1 MLSSAFRP
9 TPMASDSI
17 WTGPRT
23 LVFVF
28 LLVALVVLLRLVMV
42 FFWDVPL
49 AIDEAQYLVWS
60 RELQAGYFSKPPV
73 IAWALAAS
81 TGLCGAETASCV
93 RMLQPVALGLAGLG
107 VATAAW
113 LLWRNFAASVWAFAL
128 FLSMPLIGF
137 YSQIATT
144 DAWLLL
150 WWSWALCAFIWAL
163 SGGGRSRSRLGN
175 PHETQGSN
183 ELAWIVLGVICGVGL
198 LTKYSMAVFA
208 VSVAIVLLREG
219 MVLRAGPWL
228 TLLVSMALMSP
239 NLFWNSEW
247 GFPTLGH
254 TLNYVDGKGDEALN
268 FGASANFWLSQ
279 FLVMSPLVLLAFLWL
294 SLKSLFT
301 WGQNAALS
309 RGPGGSPWALDA
321 GARLGLVFAWPM
333 LLVVSF
339 QGLTG
344 KVEANWAA
352 PASVGITLAVVGL
365 WCTASNQIFRSR
377 FFRRSIRGIGL
388 PFTLLLNLAFTAA
401 VLAMPW
407 GLERFGW
414 AGLAGKDPRL
424 PFVNLEKMAIDVESH
439 LAALP
444 KESRPTVVLA
454 HDRHLLAYLDA
465 QLGRT
470 ISVLYWD
477 PLKVMPGD
485 PSKEQLADA
494 SRVAKAPHHWALQ
507 KRFEM
512 PPQTKKELNVAAMHG
527 AMLYVSKALTAEQGA
542 VVLAAIKAQPTVKSA
557 RLEPLGDVDHGFV
570 LIPIERVR

>member
-1 MLSSAFRP
+1 
-9 TPMASDSI
+9 MASDSI

-28 LLVALVVLLRLVMV
+28 FLVALVVLLRLVMV
-42 FFWDVPL
+42 FYWDVPL

-73 IAWALAAS
+73 IAWAIAAS
-81 TGLCGAETASCV
+81 TGLCGAETASCA
-93 RMLQPVALGLAGLG
+93 RMLHPVALGLAGLG
-107 VATAAW
+107 LATAAW
-113 LLWRNFAASVWAFAL
+113 LLWRSFAASVWAFAL
-128 FLSMPLIGF
+128 FLSMPLVGF

-163 SGGGRSRSRLGN
+163 SGGGRSRSKLGN

-183 ELAWIVLGVICGVGL
+183 ELAWIVLGVISGLGL

-208 VSVAIVLLREG
+208 VSVVIVLLREG
-219 MVLRAGPWL
+219 MILRVGPWL
-228 TLLVSMALMSP
+228 TLLVSIAVVSP

-254 TLNYVDGKGDEALN
+254 TLSYVDGKGDEALN
-268 FGASANFWLSQ
+268 FGTSANFWLSQ
-279 FLVMSPLVLLAFLWL
+279 FLVMSPFVLLAFLWL

-301 WGQNAALS
+301 WGQNATLS

-321 GARLGLVFAWPM
+321 GARLGLVLAWPM

-365 WCTASNQIFRSR
+365 WCAASNQIFRSR
-377 FFRRSIRGIGL
+377 FLGRSIRGIGL
-388 PFTLLLNLAFTAA
+388 PFTLLLNLAFTAM

-407 GLERFGW
+407 GLQRLGW
-414 AGLAGKDPRL
+414 AGMEGKDPRL
-424 PFVNLEKMAIDVESH
+424 PFVSLEKMATDVENH

-470 ISVLYWD
+470 LSVLYWD
-477 PLKVMPGD
+477 PLKDRPSD
-485 PSKEQLADA
+485 PSKEQLVDA
-494 SRVAKAPHHWALQ
+494 SKVNKAPHHWALQ
-507 KRFEM
+507 KRFDMQAE
-512 PPQTKKELNVAAMHG
+512 TKKELRGAAKG
-527 AMLYVSKALTAEQGA
+527 DVTFYVSKALTAEQRADLLSA
-542 VVLAAIKAQPTVKSA
+542 VKAQPLVKSV

-570 LIPIERVR
+570 LISIERVR